1 MSTTNLRY
9 VRATLDACR
18 TKRSL
23 RRSAFPTVCARNSP
37 SPLNGKGDL
46 SITTSSTCSLRRSPA
61 SSPPSVNLAR
71 RAGREVAKLPEQA
84 SLVVAHAVLLQLI
97 DYYGNTPRVSLGTE
111 GYIGLQLALSVVEQA
126 QAESSNVSSE
136 R

>member
-1 MSTTNLRY
+1 M
-9 VRATLDACR
+9 
-18 TKRSL
+18 
-23 RRSAFPTVCARNSP
+23 
-37 SPLNGKGDL
+37 
-46 SITTSSTCSLRRSPA
+46 
-61 SSPPSVNLAR
+61 
-71 RAGREVAKLPEQA
+71 AKLPEQA